1 MRTRPLSR
9 NEYMK
14 IMELCKIGFTDTKG
28 SYRRPNYKVAFALML
43 QANLGLRIGDVLNLK
58 PSNFN
63 NLKFTLVESK
73 TKKFQYRQINEK
85 LYLMIMDY
93 IVQNE
98 IKQADVLIPLTSRAI
113 QKHLKYITDYL
124 QMDNISTHSFRK
136 MFATTI
142 YTETSDIYL
151 VKELL
156 NHSSVAT
163 TERYVRMSQEQI
175 DEMCKNI
182 DFVC

>member
-1 MRTRPLSR
+1 
-9 NEYMK
+9 
-14 IMELCKIGFTDTKG
+14 MEICKSGFKDING
-28 SYRRPNYKVAFALML
+28 SYRRPNFKVAFALML
-43 QANLGLRIGDVLNLK
+43 QANLGLRIGDVLKLK

-63 NLKFTLVESK
+63 NLKFTTIETK
-73 TKKFQYRQINEK
+73 TKKVQYREINEK
-85 LYLMIMDY
+85 LYLLIMDF
-93 IVQNE
+93 IVSNE
-98 IKQADVLIPLTSRAI
+98 IKKSDFLLPITSRAV
-113 QKHLKYITDYL
+113 QKHLKCITDYL

-163 TERYVRMSQEQI
+163 TERYIRTSQAKI
-175 DEMCKNI
+175 DEMCRNI
-182 DFVC
+182 NFIC